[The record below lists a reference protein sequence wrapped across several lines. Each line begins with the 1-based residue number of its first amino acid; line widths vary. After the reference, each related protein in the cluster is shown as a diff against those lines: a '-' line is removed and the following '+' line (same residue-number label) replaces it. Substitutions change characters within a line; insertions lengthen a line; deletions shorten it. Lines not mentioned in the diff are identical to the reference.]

1 MYFMKIKKLTLT
13 YLILKFVFLNVD
25 IYPDVRKDNDK
36 SHESKSKGYPSQ
48 HFTDNNCLLQIDAD
62 IYAFS
67 ILLRPN
73 VED

>member
-1 MYFMKIKKLTLT
+1 MKMNSLTLSC
-13 YLILKFVFLNVD
+13 LFLKLDFVNVD
-25 IYPDVRKDNDK
+25 IYADVRKDNNK